1 MQTTT
6 AWSLPSHVTLRA
18 VLNLAAVSQAA
29 VPAKV
34 EPFESEIVLIIRDAR
49 VFSSACICSRI
60 LVLVIFFLFIDLSL
74 VSVFLHPF
82 CFSDSC
88 LF

>member
-6 AWSLPSHVTLRA
+6 AWALPSHVTLRA
-18 VLNLAAVSQAA
+18 VLNLAAVPQAA

-34 EPFESEIVLIIRDAR
+34 EPFESEIVPLICDAR